1 MTSASGGGVH
11 EHLLNDTDL
20 DSKNLNIAVEFYR
33 ELNSLLEMKPPI
45 SKDKMNHIVKEAL
58 KEIRHYKHVVYYVES
73 FIKNV
78 SIFNLIS
85 TKKKPELICKNS
97 H

>member
-1 MTSASGGGVH
+1 MTSASGGGVYDH
-11 EHLLNDTDL
+11 SLLNEPDL
-20 DSKNLNIAVEFYR
+20 DSSKNLHIAVEFHR

-78 SIFNLIS
+78 SF
-85 TKKKPELICKNS
+85 
-97 H
+97 